1 MQKKAI
7 IDTRYEIQWE
17 SEFFMN
23 YGRTYAQI
31 DLTAICYN
39 IDQIHRK
46 IPRDVKLLVVIKAD
60 AYGHGA
66 VEVAKAVRGQCDFF
80 GVASVSEGVE
90 LRKAGIRTPIL
101 VLGYADD
108 HDFRLAVEF
117 DIRPSVF
124 TMQQA
129 QSLSDEAVRQGKTA
143 RFHFAVDTGMSRIG
157 FQVTEESADVVQSI
171 TCLPSL
177 EAEGI
182 FSHYFASDEADLS
195 KADAQRLQ
203 FERFLAMLDAR
214 NVHIPIRHL
223 SNSAGTLN
231 FDNCFDMVRSGIIT
245 YGIYPSD
252 QVAHSI
258 ALRPALQWMSRVFY
272 VKPLEAGR
280 YVGYNGTYVTPR
292 DMTVATIPVGYADGY
307 PWCLSNRGKV
317 IIHGRFAPIIGRV
330 CMDLM
335 MVDVSDIPDVR
346 EGDSVTLI
354 GTDGDCSLSVEDVA
368 AMANS
373 FSYEMLCSVARR
385 VPRVYVR
392 DNEEIKV
399 VDYLEQ

>member
-1 MQKKAI
+1 
-7 IDTRYEIQWE
+7 
-17 SEFFMN
+17 
-23 YGRTYAQI
+23 
-31 DLTAICYN
+31 
-39 IDQIHRK
+39 
-46 IPRDVKLLVVIKAD
+46 
-60 AYGHGA
+60 
-66 VEVAKAVRGQCDFF
+66 
-80 GVASVSEGVE
+80 
-90 LRKAGIRTPIL
+90 
-101 VLGYADD
+101 
-108 HDFRLAVEF
+108 
-117 DIRPSVF
+117 
-124 TMQQA
+124 
-129 QSLSDEAVRQGKTA
+129 
-143 RFHFAVDTGMSRIG
+143 
-157 FQVTEESADVVQSI
+157 
-171 TCLPSL
+171 
-177 EAEGI
+177 
-182 FSHYFASDEADLS
+182 
-195 KADAQRLQ
+195 
-203 FERFLAMLDAR
+203 
-214 NVHIPIRHL
+214 
-223 SNSAGTLN
+223 
-231 FDNCFDMVRSGIIT
+231 
-245 YGIYPSD
+245 
-252 QVAHSI
+252 
-258 ALRPALQWMSRVFY
+258 MSRVFY